1 MKNIA
6 EKSVSRHNSLMN
18 ESRLFPREKYLR
30 RVRPFYHDTG
40 MIKVFTGVRRCGKS
54 SLMMLV
60 QEELRASGVPENA
73 IISINLDRRPYKG
86 ISKADA
92 LEKAID
98 GLSSG
103 IDGIK
108 YLFIDEVQNAA
119 GFESSIN
126 AYREEGDFSIFI
138 TGSNSYMLSGEL
150 VTRLTGRYIEI
161 DMTTLTFDEY
171 LAIKEFYGRHMDAD
185 LMNELRSYIT
195 EGGFPHAILYDSQ
208 DARRTY
214 TQSVVDE
221 IFEKDIKHNRRIRKK
236 HLFDLIMQYLI
247 NNFGCAVSIDG
258 IIKHLTSLLGENV
271 RKETVYRYIR
281 EVENLRII
289 SRCTR
294 FDLKSKQSLNGGE
307 KYYLSDLSFYFMRNT
322 DNRIPYGP
330 VLENIVYQYAKSL
343 SYSVSIGKIGKL
355 EVDFIMRSPRMD
367 YAYVQVAMSIFN
379 DSEGK
384 TEEREYRS
392 LESIRDSYPKY
403 LLTLDPLQQR
413 RNGIIHANLAEFI
426 KEENPF

>member
-98 GLSSG
+98 RLSSG

-108 YLFIDEVQNAA
+108 YLFIDEVQNAV

-150 VTRLTGRYIEI
+150 VTKLTGRYIEI

-171 LAIKEFYGRHMDAD
+171 LAIKEFYGRHMDGD

-247 NNFGCAVSIDG
+247 NNFGCTVS
-258 IIKHLTSLLGENV
+258 S
-271 RKETVYRYIR
+271 
-281 EVENLRII
+281 
-289 SRCTR
+289 TR

-403 LLTLDPLQQR
+403 LLTLDPLQQH